1 MDLSLKKYEVKK
13 MEEIYVGID
22 VSKDT
27 FEVSIKDWRKN
38 LLVKPRSYVQT
49 RDGMEKFLE
58 HVETTRSTMG
68 AQTLIGMEATG
79 IYHLPLYNA
88 LARRGY
94 RVRIFN
100 ALELVKYHKFRIRKT
115 KTDKI
120 DSGVIADA
128 LIHEGYKPP
137 KEDTSENITT
147 LREYCRV
154 RERLVY
160 KLSVC
165 KVQATRDLDTIL
177 RGYDKLFDDTF
188 CKTSRLILKKYLR
201 QKRIKIPVEREVTDL
216 LNKYMSKSRAE
227 EKARK
232 IVLAFQ
238 NALRVDHL
246 IAPTVRELYLLMA
259 QMELLEKQ
267 IKLTENKIQ
276 KVFSTTKSKITTIP
290 GIGTVTG
297 AIILSEIGN
306 IRNFERA
313 EQLVAYAGLDPVV
326 KESGKYKASSSNIYK
341 RGSPALREALYL
353 AAFGSLK
360 HYPVCKLVYERMRS
374 KDKHF
379 KVALC
384 AVARK
389 LLHIIYSVLKNDRDF
404 YVPNYISS
412 TTTSS

>member
-1 MDLSLKKYEVKK
+1 MDLSLKKYEVKE

-22 VSKDT
+22 ASKDT

-38 LLVKPRSYVQT
+38 LLVKPRSYGQSKE
-49 RDGMEKFLE
+49 DMEKFLE
-58 HVETTRSTMG
+58 LVETTRRTMG

-79 IYHLPLYNA
+79 IYHLPLYNE
-88 LARRGY
+88 LARIGY

-100 ALELVKYHKFRIRKT
+100 ALELVKYHKGRIRKT

-128 LIHEGYKPP
+128 LILEGYKPP
-137 KEDTSENITT
+137 KEDISENITT

-188 CKTSRLILKKYLR
+188 CKTSKLILKKCFR
-201 QKRIKIPVEREVTDL
+201 HGRIKMPVEREVTVL
-216 LNKYMSKSRAE
+216 LNRYMNKSRAE

-232 IVLAFQ
+232 ICLTFQ

-246 IAPTVRELYLLMA
+246 IAPSIHELDLLIA
-259 QMELLEKQ
+259 QMEMLEKQ
-267 IKLTENKIQ
+267 IKNTEDEIEKI
-276 KVFSTTKSKITTIP
+276 FSTTKSKITTIP
-290 GIGTVTG
+290 GIGTITG

-306 IRNFERA
+306 IRNFESA
-313 EQLVAYAGLDPVV
+313 KQLVAYAGLDPIV
-326 KESGKYKASSSNIYK
+326 KESGKSKASSTNISK

-353 AAFGSLK
+353 AAFGSLQ
-360 HYPVCKLVYERMRS
+360 HNPVSKAIYERMKS

-389 LLHIIYSVLKNDRDF
+389 LLHIIFSVLKNDRDF
-404 YVPNYISS
+404 YVPSYISS
-412 TTTSS
+412 PTYTT